1 MRNVSRPV
9 ARAAALIVVAPFL
22 TFVSA
27 LASQH
32 IHEPEPGHDHEHA
45 VTNSHFAPHHAE
57 ALSIDHRPP
66 TTDHRPPASDHRS
79 PATDQDLDHDDALVV
94 WLDSS
99 TLHESPYQ
107 VQHALAAVP
116 ISFEAVHVEPHW
128 SVTPF
133 DDAAPVHGPPR
144 QPSLFRGPPPLAV

>member
-1 MRNVSRPV
+1 MRRVSRPV
-9 ARAAALIVVAPFL
+9 ARAAALLVVAPFL

-45 VTNSHFAPHHAE
+45 VAHSHFAPHHAE
-57 ALSIDHRPP
+57 TPASDHRLL
-66 TTDHRPPASDHRS
+66 TTDHRP
-79 PATDQDLDHDDALVV
+79 PATDQDLDHDDETVV

-107 VQHALAAVP
+107 VQQALAAVP
-116 ISFEAVHVEPHW
+116 VSFEAVHIEHHW

-133 DDAAPVHGPPR
+133 EYAAPVHGPP
-144 QPSLFRGPPPLAV
+144 

>member
-1 MRNVSRPV
+1 MRDVIRPV
-9 ARAAALIVVAPFL
+9 ARAAALFVVAPFL

-32 IHEPEPGHDHEHA
+32 VHEPEPGHEHEHPVA
-45 VTNSHFAPHHAE
+45 HSHFAPHHAE
-57 ALSIDHRPP
+57 AHDHAAEVH
-66 TTDHRPPASDHRS
+66 DHAE
-79 PATDQDLDHDDALVV
+79 LDHDDEHVV

-107 VQHALAAVP
+107 AQQPLAALPV
-116 ISFEAVHVEPHW
+116 SFEAVHVERHW

-144 QPSLFRGPPPLAV
+144 PAALFRGPPSLAV